1 MSRSPFIPF
10 YPSDWLAGTRGLTAA
25 ETGIYITLI
34 AMMYE
39 REAPL
44 EADYKRLA
52 RLCGATV
59 PSFMAALD
67 SLVSEAKI
75 TVTNGALWNARVQV
89 ELGKRSEKRESARDS
104 AKARWRKAPQKQAPY
119 DADAMR
125 NRCETDANQKPEPDK
140 KIETYVS
147 ISPQRKRSGVSD
159 PPGFADFWEAY
170 PRKIAKGAARKAWI
184 MAASLTDPPT
194 IIAAASRVED
204 RGRYTPNPAT
214 WLNAERWLDQTENRN
229 DQRPSTPGNGH
240 AILDAAARASA
251 RFATPGTDPRGP
263 GGSGGCAAGMDSGA
277 RGDAA
282 GASFPARRSGT
293 SH

>member
-1 MSRSPFIPF
+1 MSETPFMPLWVNDFLGDTLDLNATEIGAYMILLMAQWQRKGGSLPLDEKKLQRISRCGRNWPTVWAALRRF
-10 YPSDWLAGTRGLTAA
+10 FSEDDAGFFNKRL
-25 ETGIYITLI
+25 
-34 AMMYE
+34 
-39 REAPL
+39 RL
-44 EADYKRLA
+44 EAQICAAKRDA
-52 RLCGATV
+52 
-59 PSFMAALD
+59 
-67 SLVSEAKI
+67 
-75 TVTNGALWNARVQV
+75 NARS
-89 ELGKRSEKRESARDS
+89 GSRGGR
-104 AKARWRKAPQKQAPY
+104 AKALKNKQTGLANATNSLWRKSSI
-119 DADAMR
+119 
-125 NRCETDANQKPEPDK
+125 PEPEPNREID
-140 KIETYVS
+140 TSVS

-170 PRKIAKGAARKAWI
+170 PRKIAKGAAREAWI

-229 DQRPSTPGNGH
+229 DQRSSTPGNGH

>member
-1 MSRSPFIPF
+1 VSRSPFIPF

-75 TVTNGALWNARVQV
+75 AVTNGGLWNARVQV

-125 NRCETDANQKPEPDK
+125 NRCETDANQNPEPDK
-140 KIETYVS
+140 KIETTS
-147 ISPQRKRSGVSD
+147 LSLRS
-159 PPGFADFWEAY
+159 
-170 PRKIAKGAARKAWI
+170 
-184 MAASLTDPPT
+184 
-194 IIAAASRVED
+194 
-204 RGRYTPNPAT
+204 
-214 WLNAERWLDQTENRN
+214 
-229 DQRPSTPGNGH
+229 
-240 AILDAAARASA
+240 ASA
-251 RFATPGTDPRGP
+251 AVSVIRPDLPISGKPIRARSPR
-263 GGSGGCAAGMDSGA
+263 
-277 RGDAA
+277 
-282 GASFPARRSGT
+282 ARRERLGL
-293 SH
+293 